1 MYYRNWKGEIM
12 KTKVVNMDEQRLDYK
27 TLKKSGEI
35 IRAGGLVVF
44 PTETV
49 YGLGANAL
57 SSEAV
62 KKIFEAKGRPQDNP
76 LIVHVASFNIEQY
89 VDGIPS
95 IALKAM
101 DKFWPGPLTL
111 LFKKSSIIPYET
123 TAGLDSV
130 GIRMPENKIALELIK
145 AAAVPVAA
153 PSANISGKPSPTEV
167 TRCIEDLSGKVE
179 YIIGGDKSKVG
190 LESTILDC
198 TVTPPCILRP
208 GGITL
213 EMLREIHSE
222 IYIDPAIMK
231 KNEGDF
237 KPKAPGMKYR
247 HYAPKAPVTVIEGEL
262 KKTIAKINEMVQN
275 SIDDNKLVGIIATD
289 ETIAE
294 YKEGIKISLGTRKNL
309 SGIAQN
315 LFETLR
321 YLDDQEVDMI
331 ISEAFEE
338 EGVGVAIMNRLR
350 KAAGFS
356 IIKV

>member
-1 MYYRNWKGEIM
+1 MYYKDLKGEVM
-12 KTKVVNMDEQRLDYK
+12 KTKVVNMDERDLNYK
-27 TLKKSGEI
+27 ALEESGKV
-35 IRAGGLVVF
+35 IREAGLVVF

-76 LIVHVASFNIEQY
+76 LIVHVADFNIQKYAES
-89 VDGIPS
+89 IPN

-101 DKFWPGPLTL
+101 EKFWPGPLTL
-111 LFKKSSIIPYET
+111 ILKKSSIIPNET
-123 TAGLDSV
+123 SAGLDSV
-130 GIRMPENKIALELIK
+130 GIRMPKNKIALELIK
-145 AAAVPVAA
+145 AAGVPIAA

-167 TRCIEDLSGKVE
+167 SRCIEDLSGKVD
-179 YIIGGDKSKVG
+179 YIIGGDKSEVG

-198 TVTPPCILRP
+198 TVNPPCILRP

-213 EMLREIHSE
+213 EMLREMDSN

-231 KNEGDF
+231 KNTGEF

-247 HYAPKAPVTVIEGEL
+247 HYAPKAPVTIIEGEL
-262 KKTIAKINEMVQN
+262 KKTIAKINEIVQN
-275 SIDDNKLVGIIATD
+275 YIDDNKLVGIMATD
-289 ETIAE
+289 ETIME
-294 YKEGIKISLGTRKNL
+294 YNNGVKISLGTRKDLN
-309 SGIAQN
+309 SIAQS

-321 YLDDQEVDMI
+321 YLDDQKVDVI
-331 ISEAFEE
+331 ISEAFQE
-338 EGVGVAIMNRLR
+338 EGVGLAIMNRLR
-350 KAAGFS
+350 KAAGFN